1 MDLKRLYPQIP
12 VIITEN
18 GVGNYDEVVDGQI
31 HDQYRIAYLEGYV
44 DWLNVLWKTVYRP
57 RLFCMV
63 HHGCLQLD
71 QRIQEAIRTRIH

>member
-1 MDLKRLYPQIP
+1 MEINPRSIYDLLMDLKRLYPQIP

-44 DWLNVLWKTVYRP
+44 DWIERA
-57 RLFCMV
+57 MED
-63 HHGCLQLD
+63 GC
-71 QRIQEAIRTRIH
+71 T